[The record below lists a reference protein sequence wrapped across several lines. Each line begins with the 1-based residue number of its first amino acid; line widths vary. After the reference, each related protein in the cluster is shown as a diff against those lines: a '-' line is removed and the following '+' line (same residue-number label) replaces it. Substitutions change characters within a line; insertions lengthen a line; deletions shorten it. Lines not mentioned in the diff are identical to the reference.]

1 MKSAIL
7 SEVFA
12 ELCESQ
18 THFDSLLS
26 KVHPLQ
32 RPKVAVY
39 LGAFLRRPLTL
50 AAHFGIELADSP
62 EEFWQLSFIRL
73 KKHSGIHEVLNRIWE
88 SGGKYPN
95 QGSIIDFPTHLVEEW
110 KRDWGQEVTEKM
122 CVMMSQDPLTTIRL
136 HRQARESEEE
146 LKTEFASNVDLPKF
160 RLGNYSILARVFK
173 GFAPVQK
180 SPLFQ
185 KGWYE
190 IQDEGSQLMSIYALE
205 SEKVKSAL
213 SPVPSVG
220 ANKDMVFFSKENL
233 KNILPITVI
242 DACSGAGGKA
252 LAIADLMRGQGRVYA
267 YDVYE
272 KKIQS
277 LRKRAER
284 SPDRNIQAVL
294 LKPDEEAR
302 QVQLSKFNQSA
313 DRVLVDSPCGGHGV
327 LRRNPDSKWNRKPLP
342 NLENSLDITDLQKK
356 VVTDYAP
363 LVKIGGE
370 LIYGVCTFSKKETL
384 DQVDWI
390 KSNLQGFELQSQGFV
405 GPYDTDG
412 FFMASF
418 IRKN

>member
-7 SEVFA
+7 SEVFV

-50 AAHFGIELADSP
+50 ASHFQIPLAPSV
-62 EEFWQLSFIRL
+62 EEFWQQSFIRL
-73 KKHSGIHEVLNRIWE
+73 KKNEGIHQLLKAMWE
-88 SGGKYPN
+88 TGGEFPT
-95 QGSIIDFPTHLVEEW
+95 QGSEIDFPTNLVEEW
-110 KRDWGQEVTEKM
+110 NRDWGREVTAKI
-122 CVMMSQDPLTTIRL
+122 CQYLSQDPLTTIRL
-136 HRQARESEEE
+136 HRQGYEHEEE
-146 LKTEFASNVDLPKF
+146 LKKFFSEQAEVPKF
-160 RLGNYSILARVFK
+160 RSGRYSALARVFK

-180 SPLFQ
+180 TEYFK
-185 KGWYE
+185 KGWFE
-190 IQDEGSQLMSIYALE
+190 IQDEGSQFMSLFTLE
-205 SEKVKSAL
+205 SEKIKDLL
-213 SPVPSVG
+213 SPVPSVS
-220 ANKDMVFFSKENL
+220 AKKDQM
-233 KNILPITVI
+233 ILDAIRLREISPKIVI
-242 DACSGAGGKA
+242 DTCAGAGGKS
-252 LAIADLMRGQGRVYA
+252 LAIADLMKGQGRVYS

-294 LKPDEEAR
+294 LKANEEER
-302 QVQLSKFNQSA
+302 KLQLQKFYNSA

-342 NLENSLDITDLQKK
+342 GKINDLDICELQRK
-356 VVTDYAP
+356 VVMDYAP
-363 LVKIGGE
+363 LTKIGGE
-370 LIYGVCTFSKKETL
+370 MIYGVCTFSKRETL
-384 DQVDWI
+384 DQVEWI
-390 KSNLQGFELQSQGFV
+390 QGNLPGFELRSKGFI

-418 IRKN
+418 LRKS